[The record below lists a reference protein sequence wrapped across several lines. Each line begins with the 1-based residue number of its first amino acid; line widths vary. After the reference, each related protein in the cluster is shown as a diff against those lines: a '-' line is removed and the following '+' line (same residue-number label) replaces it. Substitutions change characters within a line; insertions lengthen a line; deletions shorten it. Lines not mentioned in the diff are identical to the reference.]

1 MTFRN
6 DRLTSMTVLRES
18 PPSANAAG
26 SLPSSVGVI
35 YVPAS
40 AVDAYKAADGWK
52 NFASKI
58 QSIQE

>member
-6 DRLTSMTVLRES
+6 DNLTRLTILRTS
-18 PPSANAAG
+18 PPSANASG
-26 SLPSSVGVI
+26 SLPSTVGVI

-52 NFASKI
+52 NFAPKI
-58 QSIQE
+58 QAIQE